1 MYKKVLGMA
10 IISASMLMVGC
21 AGFKANKLPQVK
33 ADDLHFAS
41 AKKTKVFSRW
51 NIESHSSLANEQA
64 KAMGAALHKK
74 YFDDAIKATD
84 CCIIVEGPNDADVVV
99 DGKAVDENNPAAV
112 IPAFITGLSLF
123 TIPSW
128 MTAKVHIY
136 ASAKTNTAAK
146 SYELQD
152 SVTMV
157 QWLPMIIAM
166 PFTGTPIKAGKEV
179 DENTYKNL
187 VLNMKNDGLFQ

>member
-1 MYKKVLGMA
+1 MYKKVLSLT
-10 IISASMLMVGC
+10 IVSASMLMVGC
-21 AGFKANKLPQVK
+21 AGFKANNLPQVK
-33 ADDLHFAS
+33 AEDLHFAS

-51 NIESHSSLANEQA
+51 TIESNSSLANEQA
-64 KAMGAALHKK
+64 KTMGAALHKK

-84 CCIIVEGPNDADVVV
+84 CCLIVEGPNDADVVV
-99 DGKAVDENNPAAV
+99 DGKAIDESNPAAV

-128 MTAKVHIY
+128 VTAKVHIS
-136 ASAKTNTAAK
+136 ASAKTNSASQ

-152 SVTMV
+152 SMTMV
-157 QWLPMIIAM
+157 QWLPMIVAL
-166 PFTGTPIKAGKEV
+166 PFTGSPIKAGKEV

-187 VLNMKNDGLFQ
+187 VLKMKNDGLLN